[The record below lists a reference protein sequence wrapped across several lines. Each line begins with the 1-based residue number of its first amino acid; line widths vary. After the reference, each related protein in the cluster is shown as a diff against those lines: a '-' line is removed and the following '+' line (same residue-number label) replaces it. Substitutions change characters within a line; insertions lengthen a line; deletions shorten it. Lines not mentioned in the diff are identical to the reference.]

1 MEEQMDFTKISLTE
15 LSDEMEKFRNQLENQ
30 KMPITPAQKSRWNA
44 LKRIY
49 KQKNEE
55 IAK

>member
-1 MEEQMDFTKISLTE
+1 MEEQMDFTKMSLTE